1 MRGQAFVVFRQV
13 AEATSAKN
21 NLNGY
26 PIFGKP
32 MVDIDLTIENTLRS
46 QTQQNHDL
54 WIKMSDFKLF
64 INHKQ

>member
-1 MRGQAFVVFRQV
+1 
-13 AEATSAKN
+13 
-21 NLNGY
+21 
-26 PIFGKP
+26 